1 MNRLRGFCGAKIG
14 SKIGWKIGSPKTQP
28 LFHPIFHPILPQK
41 PPDRKV
47 YRHIKSE
54 RTNEINKVIDLPC
67 NNMRILDIIMHD
79 MHSNNNNG
87 GTVSPN
93 KYEGNFDDTYW
104 NITTTTYR
112 HDDAT
117 QANSAATARR
127 PWTLVFYTAV
137 FFHQDFLC
145 HLG

>member
-1 MNRLRGFCGAKIG
+1 
-14 SKIGWKIGSPKTQP
+14 
-28 LFHPIFHPILPQK
+28 
-41 PPDRKV
+41 
-47 YRHIKSE
+47 
-54 RTNEINKVIDLPC
+54 
-67 NNMRILDIIMHD
+67 MHD

-87 GTVSPN
+87 GTVVSPN

>member
-14 SKIGWKIGSPKTQP
+14 SKIGWKIGSPNLFSTRIFTRFCRKNP
-28 LFHPIFHPILPQK
+28 LIEKCIGILF
-41 PPDRKV
+41 
-47 YRHIKSE
+47 KSE
-54 RTNEINKVIDLPC
+54 RTNEINKVINLPSIANN
-67 NNMRILDIIMHD
+67 NNMRILCMICIVIIIMVVQYRQI
-79 MHSNNNNG
+79 N
-87 GTVSPN
+87 
-93 KYEGNFDDTYW
+93 NFDDTYW

>member
-1 MNRLRGFCGAKIG
+1 MHAIIIICA
-14 SKIGWKIGSPKTQP
+14 
-28 LFHPIFHPILPQK
+28 
-41 PPDRKV
+41 
-47 YRHIKSE
+47 Y
-54 RTNEINKVIDLPC
+54 
-67 NNMRILDIIMHD
+67 RILHIIIMHD

-87 GTVSPN
+87 GTVVSPN

>member
-1 MNRLRGFCGAKIG
+1 MVV
-14 SKIGWKIGSPKTQP
+14 Q
-28 LFHPIFHPILPQK
+28 
-41 PPDRKV
+41 
-47 YRHIKSE
+47 YRQ
-54 RTNEINKVIDLPC
+54 IN
-67 NNMRILDIIMHD
+67 
-79 MHSNNNNG
+79 
-87 GTVSPN
+87 
-93 KYEGNFDDTYW
+93 NFDDTYW
-104 NITTTTYR
+104 NITTTTTYR